1 MSYFFLYST
10 FRSSLFSFLPATSN
24 SSNSSKDSTTTN
36 SNGSSSNSASNPT
49 GSSSNSRSCR
59 TPDSPESARAIAP
72 RSPMSPQL
80 HQHHSSLAPPPRP
93 NRNASASPVINGAT
107 TTPPPQPQSSAQT
120 AQAAVATAAAVAAHV
135 EQARLLGKIRK
146 FLGSLVQLAQD
157 VHPEVSDRVRALVI
171 SLGSGGISIDEF
183 RMALQEAINLP
194 LRPYVIPLL
203 KTHISLLQREI
214 AALARATNQVSF
226 KIF

>member
-1 MSYFFLYST
+1 MTKICFLYIS
-10 FRSSLFSFLPATSN
+10 ANSN
-24 SSNSSKDSTTTN
+24 SSSSSKDSSITTSNGNN
-36 SNGSSSNSASNPT
+36 SNTGANPT
-49 GSSSNSRSCR
+49 ASTNNTRSCR
-59 TPDSPESARAIAP
+59 TPDSPESARAVAP

-107 TTPPPQPQSSAQT
+107 TTPPPAQSSVQS
-120 AQAAVATAAAVAAHV
+120 AQAAVAAAAAAAAHV

-157 VHPEVSDRVRALVI
+157 VHPDVSDRVRALVL
-171 SLGSGGISIDEF
+171 SLGSGGIGIDEF

-203 KTHISLLQREI
+203 KNHISLLQREI
-214 AALARATNQVSF
+214 VALARATNQVNFDKKFLTIS
-226 KIF
+226 